1 MAASNNSTNAAYLSA
16 LRSSFNR
23 IIHLIDDCS
32 RDSAALEYALFRVDV
47 LYQAVQRFNVL
58 LSDGDAILDRLN
70 NVRQILVA
78 AIDVDEASDQEG
90 YLTDCQISLHKG
102 RPWFKISKEQ
112 LDFFVESGFTVPNIA
127 GLLNVSCSTV
137 ERRMREFSI
146 SVRNKYSSV
155 SDEELDNIILDI
167 KTNFPNTGYK
177 RMNGFLSQRGYTVQ
191 HGPMGLARAHILYNK
206 LPSTSTVPCRQQG
219 WKKLLGNLTQIR
231 CRREG
236 GRNGEVKERER

>member
-16 LRSSFNR
+16 LRSSFYR

-32 RDSAALEYALFRVDV
+32 RDAAALEYALFRVDV
-47 LYQAVQRFNVL
+47 LYQAIQRFNVL
-58 LSDGDAILDRLN
+58 LSERDAILDRLN

-102 RPWFKISKEQ
+102 RPRFKISKEQ
-112 LDFFVESGFTVPNIA
+112 PDFFVESGFTVPNIA

-155 SDEELDNIILDI
+155 SGEELDNIILDI
-167 KTNFPNTGYK
+167 KINFPNTGYRYK
-177 RMNGFLSQRGYTVQ
+177 RMNGFLSQRDYTVQ
-191 HGPMGLARAHILYNK
+191 QHRVRESMRRVDPGGGIVAGIRNESYKSLTLSRCWTSMFMAH
-206 LPSTSTVPCRQQG
+206 
-219 WKKLLGNLTQIR
+219 
-231 CRREG
+231 
-236 GRNGEVKERER
+236 